1 MKRIAVIILGLIV
14 GLIAFLAVRTI
25 VYPWRRQ
32 IEAGTAACSFRFARL
47 ARTLLTDCPANGNRK
62 PMAVWM
68 VSQRRSLE
76 VYGDECSVTNNICAD
91 SAFRQS
97 ERKRAAQ
104 RSSRHRKRA
113 NTSTRHSGQ
122 CCGAL
127 TRAFPERSGHS
138 NQTCAGIRRKSNCS
152 LIDRIH
158 GISSD

>member
-68 VSQRRSLE
+68 VSQSRSLE

-91 SAFRQS
+91 HAFRQS

-113 NTSTRHSGQ
+113 RTSARHSGQ

-127 TRAFPERSGHS
+127 TRAFPKIGSTTGTTIVVLKS
-138 NQTCAGIRRKSNCS
+138 RRCYK
-152 LIDRIH
+152 RV
-158 GISSD
+158 